1 MSKDTQIIV
10 GAFYELPDGTIAF
23 VYGYSA
29 DKDKASAKISYYTLK
44 YGSIRSYKDTS
55 FAKTVL
61 WKKRPD
67 LKDFPNSKDPKLPY
81 EFDLHYDIK
90 YLSDLKRELLGHPE
104 EKQLRKLMAVHNVV
118 LTEAKFK
125 EKPPKSKCYILVLLP
140 GKGPYF
146 AAGPFNLTSSDKEA
160 VEVSVGLGNEINKAR
175 LVLLE
180 VFENGVPYVTE
191 YTAEALSNLR
201 KAVKDADVNG

>member
-1 MSKDTQIIV
+1 MSNEQIVV

-29 DKDKASAKISYYTLK
+29 GKDEASAKISYYTLK

-55 FAKTVL
+55 FVKTVL

-118 LTEAKFK
+118 LTEAKFR
-125 EKPPKSKCYILVLLP
+125 EKPPESKCYILVTLP
-140 GKGPYF
+140 GEERYF
-146 AAGPFNLTSSDKEA
+146 TAGPFKRADSDKEA
-160 VEVSVGLGNEINKAR
+160 AEAIKGLGDTINKTK
-175 LVLLE
+175 LLLLE
-180 VFENGVPYVTE
+180 VFEDGMPCVTE
-191 YTAEALSNLR
+191 YTAEDLSNLR
-201 KAVKDADVNG
+201 KVVKNTDVNV